1 MPPRRWARK
10 LKKKKSASAKACFP
24 FPSGT
29 SFSRDAPKRK
39 SALDHP
45 GRRGRNQRLSDVL
58 DGPNGQDV
66 PQKKKK
72 KKLCWSR
79 ASTGLMYS
87 FSISSSSDPG
97 SSCQSKHKSQTQ
109 PFPLGFLRIC
119 GGQIHNAS
127 LETDANALNT
137 CLQSIRHKQNQ
148 GEFNCGAITLVHI
161 CTHTHTYTHH
171 PATLL

>member
-1 MPPRRWARK
+1 MFWTDQTDK
-10 LKKKKSASAKACFP
+10 
-24 FPSGT
+24 T
-29 SFSRDAPKRK
+29 S
-39 SALDHP
+39 H
-45 GRRGRNQRLSDVL
+45 
-58 DGPNGQDV
+58 
-66 PQKKKK
+66 KKKK

-161 CTHTHTYTHH
+161 CTHAHTHVHTPPRYTSVIH
-171 PATLL
+171 ATVPLP